1 MVSCAEMIWEAGKAQ
16 KGQELDG
23 GGVAPIAP
31 NPYPFT
37 LPASDFQTPSY
48 VDNVKKGR
56 WSPDLAIGKVA
67 FASSVAGD
75 EIEKFGPYFAIDGK
89 SLTQWKSESY
99 SGPQWLAIDLG
110 QSYSIGRVEIDWG
123 DNLYRIWPS
132 RRCDGRNELGIFSS
146 KTVQWCE
153 DECTKIASCVSFEFN
168 NSNKACLL
176 SSTCTYSNSQDWT
189 SSMTLYEKVSATA
202 YNIEVSDDND
212 NWTVANLPENKRFV
226 RVYVT
231 GATSAKVKDIRIFG
245 TELSNKW

>member
-1 MVSCAEMIWEAGKAQ
+1 M
-16 KGQELDG
+16 
-23 GGVAPIAP
+23 APITP

-37 LPASDFQTPSY
+37 YTQFEGDIDPVQ
-48 VDNVKKGR
+48 KGT
-56 WSPDLAIGKVA
+56 WSSDLAIGKVV
-67 FASSVAGD
+67 FASSVWD
-75 EIEKFGPYFAIDGK
+75 DDVEQHGPYFAIDGS
-89 SLTQWKSESY
+89 SLTQWKSKSL
-99 SGPQWLAIDLG
+99 SGQQWLAIDLG

-132 RRCDGRNELGIFSS
+132 RRCDGRDELGIFSS

-153 DECTKIASCVSFEFN
+153 DECTKIASCVSFELN

-189 SSMTLYEKVSATA
+189 SSMTLYEKVSAPA

-212 NWTVANLPENKRFV
+212 NWTVANLPGENKRFV

-245 TELSNKW
+245 AESSGSKW